1 MRSPV
6 VDDELPP
13 GWVRAPIGRLCT
25 LRNGRAFKPDDWEAE
40 GLPIVRIQNL
50 NNRRAA
56 FNRFSGAVAEHHRI
70 GNGNLLFAWSGTPG
84 TSFGAHV
91 WRGGDAVLNQHIF
104 RVDLDASAIDRD
116 YLCHALNFS
125 LEAFIA
131 QSHGGAG
138 LAHITKGRLE
148 ETTIP
153 LAPRHEQARIA
164 TAISEALEGIE
175 AAEAALARA
184 REGLT
189 QFRASLLHA
198 ACTGALTADWRA
210 ANPINTTTDGSDALP
225 PGWRTMPVSAT
236 GRVQLGRQRAPQHH
250 DGPHMRPYL
259 RVANVFEDR
268 IDTTDLMKMN
278 FAPDEFAAYR
288 LEPGDI
294 LLNEGQSAE
303 LVGRPAMFRGEVENC
318 CFTNTL
324 VRYRAGPPVNRDFAL
339 LVFRWWLRT
348 GAFQRIARIT
358 TNIAHLGAGRFG
370 EMLMPIPP
378 LEEQSE
384 IVRRAGDLLGE
395 FNDGALAIGHTP
407 SALRQ
412 SILHA
417 AFTGRLV
424 PQDPADEPAAAL
436 LARLDAAPAN
446 SRPPRA
452 RRVATQPDLIETP
465 A

>member
-1 MRSPV
+1 MPHGWARS
-6 VDDELPP
+6 
-13 GWVRAPIGRLCT
+13 PIGRLCT
-25 LRNGRAFKPDDWEAE
+25 LRNGRAFKPEDWELQ

-70 GNGNLLFAWSGTPG
+70 CNGDLLFAWSGTPG

-104 RVDLDASAIDRD
+104 RVDFDASAIDRD
-116 YLCHALNFS
+116 YFCHVLNFS

-153 LAPRHEQARIA
+153 LAPRREQARIA
-164 TAISEALEGIE
+164 SAISEALEDIE

-198 ACTGALTADWRA
+198 ACTGALSSDGGEGWQTKPLAELISEGPKNGYSPKAGDNDNGTLSLKLTATTSGRLNLAPHAVKRLSETIRRGSPLYLRSGDLLFQRGNTPEYVGIA
-210 ANPINTTTDGSDALP
+210 AIY
-225 PGWRTMPVSAT
+225 
-236 GRVQLGRQRAPQHH
+236 
-250 DGPHMRPYL
+250 DGPPETYVYPDLMIRVRTPDPGL
-259 RVANVFEDR
+259 TAWIWRVANAPAGRRHMRSAASGTAGSMPKITGDAVRSLPIPLPPHEEMLRLLGR
-268 IDTTDLMKMN
+268 IEEELN
-278 FAPDEFAAYR
+278 AADE
-288 LEPGDI
+288 
-294 LLNEGQSAE
+294 AE
-303 LVGRPAMFRGEVENC
+303 
-318 CFTNTL
+318 
-324 VRYRAGPPVNRDFAL
+324 AL
-339 LVFRWWLRT
+339 LHAQHAAAVT
-348 GAFQRIARIT
+348 
-358 TNIAHLGAGRFG
+358 
-370 EMLMPIPP
+370 
-378 LEEQSE
+378 
-384 IVRRAGDLLGE
+384 
-395 FNDGALAIGHTP
+395 
-407 SALRQ
+407 LRQ

-417 AFTGRLV
+417 AFSGRLV

-436 LARLDAAPAN
+436 LARLRTAPAAA
-446 SRPPRA
+446 RPPRA
-452 RRVATQPDLIETP
+452 RRTATQPDLIETP